1 MMNEN
6 DEYLIWSGQAFIH
19 NGEIVI
25 IPEDTE
31 ELVSD
36 CFGADAYWEED
47 LIMVMRP
54 DGDLWWGTPKDLRRL
69 WKDKFYEE
77 RGGYL

>member
-1 MMNEN
+1 MNEN

-25 IPEDTE
+25 FPEDIE

-36 CFGADAYWEED
+36 CFGADAYWAED
-47 LIMVMRP
+47 LIMVMSP
-54 DGDLWWGTPKDLRRL
+54 DGDLWWGTPENLRRL
-69 WKDKFYEE
+69 WKQKFYEE

>member
-1 MMNEN
+1 MNEN

-25 IPEDTE
+25 IPEDIE

-36 CFGADAYWEED
+36 CFGEDAYWAED
-47 LIMVMRP
+47 LIMVMSP
-54 DGDLWWGTPKDLRRL
+54 DGDLWWGTPENLRRL
-69 WKDKFYEE
+69 WKQKFYEE

>member
-1 MMNEN
+1 MNEN

-25 IPEDTE
+25 IPEDIE

-36 CFGADAYWEED
+36 CFGADAYWAED
-47 LIMVMRP
+47 LIMVMSP
-54 DGDLWWGTPKDLRRL
+54 DGDLWWGTLKDLRRL
-69 WKDKFYEE
+69 WKRKFYEE
-77 RGGYL
+77 RGDYL

>member
-1 MMNEN
+1 MNEN

-19 NGEIVI
+19 NGEVVV

-36 CFGADAYWEED
+36 CFGASAYWAED
-47 LIMVMRP
+47 LIVVMSP

-69 WKDKFYEE
+69 WKRKFYEE